1 MAAVG
6 VHPELFMRA
15 CGGNHVVILVFDF
28 KNYVIR
34 ILGITGALRTTL
46 TRAM

>member
-6 VHPELFMRA
+6 VHQEFFMRA
-15 CGGNHVVILVFDF
+15 WGGGGFDHVVILVFDF

-34 ILGITGALRTTL
+34 I
-46 TRAM
+46 MS